1 MKSEFVACA
10 SALQEVVWLQ
20 RFFEKLSIAMN
31 YKGPMNLYCDSQAAI
46 AYIKDPK
53 YHSKA
58 KHINIRYNFVR
69 DVVANGEITL
79 QYIPTYEMI
88 ADLFTKAICRDL
100 FRKHVKLSRFT

>member
-1 MKSEFVACA
+1 M
-10 SALQEVVWLQ
+10 
-20 RFFEKLSIAMN
+20 I
-31 YKGPMNLYCDSQAAI
+31 LYCESQVAI
-46 AYIKDPK
+46 TYTKDTM
-53 YHSKA
+53 YHSKT
-58 KHINIRYNFVR
+58 KHIDIKYNFVR